1 MFSSVKCFTD
11 TLKKDILKVLA
22 KMSVLCD
29 RQSHPLIEL
38 LSAVLSMLKA
48 SNFGSFHCFA
58 ICEIFANCIVYISKC
73 WCLLK
78 FEFCIKKTLL
88 CDLHGST
95 F

>member
-1 MFSSVKCFTD
+1 
-11 TLKKDILKVLA
+11 
-22 KMSVLCD
+22 MSVLCD
-29 RQSHPLIEL
+29 SHLLIEL

-58 ICEIFANCIVYISKC
+58 IYEDFANCIVYINKC

-88 CDLHGST
+88 HDLHGST